1 MTTNLSDYV
10 KNYYF
15 ASMKLDSESEVL
27 KKFLKDLESGSVV
40 ESYKS
45 LVDYIQKNV
54 DDKKYVNLYFN
65 LYKVD

>member
-27 KKFLKDLESGSVV
+27 KKFLKDLESGC
-40 ESYKS
+40 
-45 LVDYIQKNV
+45 
-54 DDKKYVNLYFN
+54 
-65 LYKVD
+65 